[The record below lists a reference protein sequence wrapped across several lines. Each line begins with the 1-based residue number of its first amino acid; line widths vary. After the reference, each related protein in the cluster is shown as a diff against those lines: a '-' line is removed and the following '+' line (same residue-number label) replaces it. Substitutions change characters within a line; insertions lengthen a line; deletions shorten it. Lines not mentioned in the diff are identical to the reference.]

1 MTHSAPHTAGEETS
15 SGIDNQK
22 LGVWA
27 FISSETIFFSALIV
41 VYIALHEKNVTGPY
55 PQDLLSIPLTSIN
68 TFILICSSFSMV
80 TALAS
85 FQKGN
90 IRSGKGWLIA
100 TFLLGLTF
108 LAGQAFEFT
117 TMAQEG
123 LSLSKNLFGAT
134 FFTLTGFHGAHV
146 LVGLIW
152 IVFVLVR
159 AYNGKLTIDNHSSV
173 ELVGLY
179 WHFVDLVWIIIFT
192 VVYLI

>member
-1 MTHSAPHTAGEETS
+1 MTHSAPYTTGEETS

-22 LGVWA
+22 LGIWA
-27 FISSETIFFSALIV
+27 FLSSETIFFSALIV
-41 VYIALHEKNVTGPY
+41 AYIALHEKNVTGPL
-55 PQDLLSIPLTSIN
+55 PREVLSIPLTSIN

-85 FQKGN
+85 IQKGN
-90 IRSGKGWLIA
+90 IRNGKTWLIA
-100 TFLLGLTF
+100 TFFLGLAF
-108 LAGQAFEFT
+108 LIGQAFEFT
-117 TMAQEG
+117 TLAREG

-159 AYNGKLTIDNHSSV
+159 AYNGKLTIENHSSL

-192 VVYLI
+192 IVYLI